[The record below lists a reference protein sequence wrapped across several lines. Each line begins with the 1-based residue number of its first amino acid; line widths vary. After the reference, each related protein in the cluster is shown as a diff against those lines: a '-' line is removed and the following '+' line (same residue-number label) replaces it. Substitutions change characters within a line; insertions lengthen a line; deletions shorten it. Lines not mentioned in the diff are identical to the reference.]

1 MPATNNTAARLIK
14 ILALAASALTIGN
27 EREYECAVNC
37 AREIAA
43 RDTSVDLY
51 DTAFRVGLVL
61 PRPAAP
67 REIETGVHYARGHM
81 LTRTVSADRNMEACT
96 LNQHGRTE
104 CYMDEDNSGIRSFLG
119 YADELDRDVWQQF
132 APLLR
137 HHWRTH
143 DRHYAV

>member
-14 ILALAASALTIGN
+14 ILALAASALSIGN

-37 AREIAA
+37 A
-43 RDTSVDLY
+43 
-51 DTAFRVGLVL
+51 
-61 PRPAAP
+61 

-137 HHWRTH
+137 AHWHTH